1 MQVERRSVSVGPIEF
16 LSSNPRK
23 LQNFSLQSGFL
34 PPGLPPGVT
43 PHEIDFWVVQLFS
56 FKYFALLCSTVL

>member
-43 PHEIDFWVVQLFS
+43 PHEIDFWVVQLF
-56 FKYFALLCSTVL
+56 FL